1 MDRSIGRIV
10 VDGSARRLDGLF
22 GSNGRSAHLFLD
34 WSRQGI
40 QVEKTLLSRLAE
52 AFLRKQ
58 ESERLRAH
66 LEQYFV
72 SILCRGLKKRNGDA

>member
-1 MDRSIGRIV
+1 MDRSVGRV
-10 VDGSARRLDGLF
+10 FVDGSTRRLDGLF
-22 GSNGRSAHLFLD
+22 GSNGRRALLFLH

-40 QVEKTLLSRLAE
+40 QVEKTLLSGSAE

-58 ESERLRAH
+58 ESKSLWAH

-72 SILCRGLKKRNGDA
+72 SILLQL